1 MLINKICDSVDS
13 DSRNVSEMSDKELY
27 ARALDLQ
34 SILEGELSEEDRSK
48 YEKED
53 YDLVSEIVRRRRI
66 KDGKVSDS
74 LDDMIAELE
83 AIPWWAT
90 DEVTE
95 QVKKIV
101 AQNGTKTIK
110 KDGKEILTF
119 AESQSGT
126 PMYSYKQHA
135 WTPFDKVQD
144 GGVTHMSDIGSNCPG
159 KFGDSFDIGSAVK
172 IEIPEDSIDK
182 AIVKLVKAGIRAALQ
197 DKTIYAESSREDAE
211 KALEGIQYKIA
222 DSSDLSKFKVKL
234 RDVEEVRKRFKDAG
248 IPLYWSGRFLYADA
262 PETKVDEILG
272 DIDHTF
278 FLTLSGGDGMMWI
291 KIPDDKQRHD
301 AMVKLIVAGLQT
313 HAAGDRLLVREDR
326 DKVEELLKGMDFQI
340 MDSVKEG
347 VFDVK
352 VLDSDEYVRVKTWI
366 PNDPVVLDKLRKE
379 RMEFFQSGPFLYVNA
394 PRDTVERTLI
404 GLGVRVGGTRIYGR
418 GPLQSDITTTV
429 SIPDDDQRRKAIRK
443 LVSQGILPKYGGNIL
458 IIGDDPEGVKDLL
471 KEFDY
476 QIVDSAQADKM
487 SYSWEEFADKVGS
500 DEDATAYSD
509 HVVVS
514 GDKAYRIQITEEVND
529 ALPALAVAALTPIA
543 AKVGEKVAEKLG
555 DSIWGTKDEACQFAT
570 RESANKTLSA
580 CKLQDSATV
589 VKSPKGFFKI
599 VDHSGRSYKGSK
611 VCDCWIL
618 SKQELLE
625 KRPSWVADS
634 AIWERAVDR
643 LTRESGE
650 YANAKS
656 VMMLYKRLGGTRKVK
671 DSFIRD
677 IQVGDTLRIV
687 RGDHVGEFGEVL
699 AVNPDGS
706 FNLKNLVTGEEFT
719 EPETLFGLHVN
730 VEDSENGPKIEDAMD
745 APSLK
750 RALSVILETEDP
762 ANRKRSVTSKVAT
775 FLNYYDLGVEV
786 EPEDNTIWL
795 SDDDTKLKVD
805 ENKIWIMRPDEKP
818 ESYGLLD
825 DIELWFAR
833 VKELSAPATEA

>member
-1 MLINKICDSVDS
+1 MLINKICDSVEP
-13 DSRNVSEMSDKELY
+13 DSRKLSDLSDKDLY
-27 ARALDLQ
+27 SRALDLQ
-34 SILEGELSEEDRSK
+34 SILEGELSEEDRAK

-53 YDLVSEIVRRRRI
+53 YDLVSEIVRRRRT

-126 PMYSYKQHA
+126 PLYSYKQHA
-135 WTPFDKVQD
+135 WTPFDKSKVSDSISSKVYFKD
-144 GGVTHMSDIGSNCPG
+144 GLRDKIRKVLEEKGYAVSDGEDYLLVDGMLSYHDVSDDLNKVGVKFFDYYITPSKEVSDDGVTRMSDIGSNRPG
-159 KFGDSFDIGSAVK
+159 KFGDSFDIASAVK
-172 IEIPEDSIDK
+172 IGIPEDSIDK
-182 AIVKLVKAGIRAALQ
+182 AIVKLVKAGIRVALQ
-197 DKTIYAESSREDAE
+197 DKTLYAESSREDAE

-222 DSSDLSKFKVKL
+222 DASDLSKFKVKL

-248 IPLYWSGRFLYADA
+248 IPLYWSGKFLYADA

-278 FLTLSGGDGMMWI
+278 LSTFSGGDGMMWV

-301 AMVKLIVAGLQT
+301 ALVKLIVAGLRAYT
-313 HAAGDRLLVREDR
+313 DGDRIIVSEDR
-326 DKVEELLKGMDFQI
+326 DKVEELLKGI
-340 MDSVKEG
+340 
-347 VFDVK
+347 
-352 VLDSDEYVRVKTWI
+352 
-366 PNDPVVLDKLRKE
+366 
-379 RMEFFQSGPFLYVNA
+379 
-394 PRDTVERTLI
+394 
-404 GLGVRVGGTRIYGR
+404 
-418 GPLQSDITTTV
+418 
-429 SIPDDDQRRKAIRK
+429 
-443 LVSQGILPKYGGNIL
+443 
-458 IIGDDPEGVKDLL
+458 
-471 KEFDY
+471 DY
-476 QIVDSAQADKM
+476 QIMDSAQADQM
-487 SYSWEEFADKVGS
+487 SFSWEEFADKVDS
-500 DEDATAYSD
+500 ADDATSYSD

-514 GDKAYRIQITEEVND
+514 GDKAYRVQITEEVND

-555 DSIWGTKDEACQFAT
+555 DSIWGTAKEAT
-570 RESANKTLSA
+570 RFSSRDAARRVMVYN
-580 CKLQDSATV
+580 KLQDSAKV
-589 VKSPKGFFKI
+589 VKSTKGFFKI
-599 VDHSGRSYKGSK
+599 VDASGKSYKGSK
-611 VCDCWIL
+611 VCDCWVL

-634 AIWERAVDR
+634 AIWEKAVDR
-643 LTRESGE
+643 LTGDSGE

-656 VMMLYKRLGGTRKVK
+656 VAMLYKRLGGTRKVK

-699 AVNPDGS
+699 AVNPDGT
-706 FNLKNLVTGEEFT
+706 FTLKNLVTGEEFT
-719 EPETLFGLHVN
+719 EPDTLFGLKVN

-750 RALSVILETEDP
+750 RALSVILETADP
-762 ANRKRSVTSKVAT
+762 QNRKRSVTSKVAT
-775 FLNYYDLGVEV
+775 FLNYYNLDVEV

-805 ENKIWIMRPDEKP
+805 EDKIWIMRPGEKP
-818 ESYGLLD
+818 ESFGLLD
-825 DIELWFAR
+825 DIESWFAR
-833 VKELSAPATEA
+833 VKELSPVNPQA

>member
-1 MLINKICDSVDS
+1 MLINKICDSVEP
-13 DSRNVSEMSDKELY
+13 DSRKLSDLSDKDLY
-27 ARALDLQ
+27 TRALDLQ
-34 SILEGELSEEDRSK
+34 SILEGELSEEDRAK

-53 YDLVSEIVRRRRI
+53 YDLVSEIVRRRRA

-135 WTPFDKVQD
+135 WTPYKVSD
-144 GGVTHMSDIGSNCPG
+144 DGVTHMSDIGSNRPG
-159 KFGDSFDIGSAVK
+159 KFGDSFDIASAVK
-172 IEIPEDSIDK
+172 IEVPEDSIDESL
-182 AIVKLVKAGIRAALQ
+182 VKLVKAGIRVALQ
-197 DKTIYAESSREDAE
+197 DKTLYAESSREDAE

-222 DSSDLSKFKVKL
+222 DASDLSKFKVKL

-326 DKVEELLKGMDFQI
+326 DKV
-340 MDSVKEG
+340 KE
-347 VFDVK
+347 
-352 VLDSDEYVRVKTWI
+352 VL
-366 PNDPVVLDKLRKE
+366 
-379 RMEFFQSGPFLYVNA
+379 
-394 PRDTVERTLI
+394 
-404 GLGVRVGGTRIYGR
+404 
-418 GPLQSDITTTV
+418 
-429 SIPDDDQRRKAIRK
+429 
-443 LVSQGILPKYGGNIL
+443 
-458 IIGDDPEGVKDLL
+458 EG
-471 KEFDY
+471 FDY
-476 QIVDSAQADKM
+476 QIMDSAQADQM
-487 SYSWEEFADKVGS
+487 SFSWEEFADKVDS
-500 DEDATAYSD
+500 ADDATSYSD

-514 GDKAYRIQITEEVND
+514 GDKAYRVSITAEESAPV
-529 ALPALAVAALTPIA
+529 T
-543 AKVGEKVAEKLG
+543 
-555 DSIWGTKDEACQFAT
+555 DSIWGTAKEAT
-570 RESANKTLSA
+570 RFSSRDAARRVMVYN
-580 CKLQDSATV
+580 KLQDSAKV
-589 VKSPKGFFKI
+589 VKSTKGFFKI
-599 VDHSGRSYKGSK
+599 VDASGKSYKGSK
-611 VCDCWIL
+611 VCDCWIF

-634 AIWERAVDR
+634 AIWEKAVDR
-643 LTRESGE
+643 LTGDSGE

-656 VMMLYKRLGGTRKVK
+656 VAMLYKRLGGTRKVK

-699 AVNPDGS
+699 AVNPDGT
-706 FNLKNLVTGEEFT
+706 FTLKNLVTGEEFT
-719 EPETLFGLHVN
+719 EPETLFGLKVN

-750 RALSVILETEDP
+750 RALITILETEDP
-762 ANRKRSVTSKVAT
+762 ELREKSVLSKIAT
-775 FLNYYDLGVEV
+775 FLNYYGLNVDISPKESSF
-786 EPEDNTIWL
+786 WL
-795 SDDDTKLKVD
+795 SDDDTRVRVGD
-805 ENKIWIMRPDEKP
+805 NKIYIIRPGEKM
-818 ESYGLLD
+818 EEYGLLD
-825 DIELWFAR
+825 DIETWFAR
-833 VKELSAPATEA
+833 IKELSSPAPEA

>member
-1 MLINKICDSVDS
+1 MLINKICDSVEPNSRKLS
-13 DSRNVSEMSDKELY
+13 DLSDKDLY
-27 ARALDLQ
+27 SRALDLQ
-34 SILEGELSEEDRSK
+34 SILEGELSEEDRAK

-53 YDLVSEIVRRRRI
+53 YDLGSEIVRRRRT

-101 AQNGTKTIK
+101 ALNGTKTIK

-135 WTPFDKVQD
+135 WTPYKVSD
-144 GGVTHMSDIGSNCPG
+144 DGVTRMSDIGSNRPG
-159 KFGDSFDIGSAVK
+159 KFGDSFDITSAVK
-172 IEIPEDSIDK
+172 IEVPEDSIDESL
-182 AIVKLVKAGIRAALQ
+182 VKLVKAGIRVALQ
-197 DKTIYAESSREDAE
+197 DKTLYAESSREDAE

-278 FLTLSGGDGMMWI
+278 FLTLSGGDGMMWV

-301 AMVKLIVAGLQT
+301 AMVKLIAAGLQT

-326 DKVEELLKGMDFQI
+326 DKV
-340 MDSVKEG
+340 KE
-347 VFDVK
+347 
-352 VLDSDEYVRVKTWI
+352 VL
-366 PNDPVVLDKLRKE
+366 
-379 RMEFFQSGPFLYVNA
+379 
-394 PRDTVERTLI
+394 
-404 GLGVRVGGTRIYGR
+404 
-418 GPLQSDITTTV
+418 
-429 SIPDDDQRRKAIRK
+429 
-443 LVSQGILPKYGGNIL
+443 
-458 IIGDDPEGVKDLL
+458 EG
-471 KEFDY
+471 FDY
-476 QIVDSAQADKM
+476 QIMDSAQADPM
-487 SYSWEEFADKVGS
+487 SYSWEEFADKVDS
-500 DEDATAYSD
+500 ADDATSYSD

-514 GDKAYRIQITEEVND
+514 GDKVYRVSITAEESAPV
-529 ALPALAVAALTPIA
+529 T
-543 AKVGEKVAEKLG
+543 
-555 DSIWGTKDEACQFAT
+555 DSIWGSAKEAT
-570 RESANKTLSA
+570 RFSSRDAARRVVVYN
-580 CKLQDSATV
+580 KLQDSAKV
-589 VKSPKGFFKI
+589 VKSTKGFFKI
-599 VDHSGRSYKGSK
+599 VDASGKSYKGSK
-611 VCDCWIL
+611 VCDCWVF

-634 AIWERAVDR
+634 AIWEKAVDR
-643 LTRESGE
+643 LTGDSGE

-656 VMMLYKRLGGTRKVK
+656 VAMLYKRLGGTRKVK

-699 AVNPDGS
+699 AVNPDGT
-706 FNLKNLVTGEEFT
+706 FTLKNLVTGEEFT
-719 EPETLFGLHVN
+719 EPETLFGLKVN

-750 RALSVILETEDP
+750 RALIAILETEDP
-762 ANRKRSVTSKVAT
+762 ELREKSVLSKIAT
-775 FLNYYDLGVEV
+775 FLNYYGLNVDVSPKESSF
-786 EPEDNTIWL
+786 WL
-795 SDDDTKLKVD
+795 SDDDTRVRVGD
-805 ENKIWIMRPDEKP
+805 NKIYIIRPGEKM
-818 ESYGLLD
+818 EEYGLLD
-825 DIELWFAR
+825 DIETWFAR
-833 VKELSAPATEA
+833 IKELSSPAPEA

>member
-13 DSRNVSEMSDKELY
+13 DSRNVSELSDKELY

-34 SILEGELSEEDRSK
+34 SILEGELSEEDRTK

-53 YDLVSEIVRRRRI
+53 YDLVSEIVRRRRA

-119 AESQSGT
+119 AESQSGA

-144 GGVTHMSDIGSNCPG
+144 DGVTKMSDIGSNRPG
-159 KFGDSFDIGSAVK
+159 KFGDSFDIESAVK
-172 IEIPEDSIDK
+172 IEVPKDSID
-182 AIVKLVKAGIRAALQ
+182 ASLVKLVKSGIRVALQ
-197 DKTIYAESSREDAE
+197 GDTLYAESSREDAE
-211 KALEGIQYKIA
+211 KALEGLPYKIL
-222 DSSDLSKFKVKL
+222 DSADLSKFKVKL

-248 IPLYWSGRFLYADA
+248 TPLYWSGRFLYADA

-326 DKVEELLKGMDFQI
+326 DKV
-340 MDSVKEG
+340 KE
-347 VFDVK
+347 
-352 VLDSDEYVRVKTWI
+352 VL
-366 PNDPVVLDKLRKE
+366 
-379 RMEFFQSGPFLYVNA
+379 
-394 PRDTVERTLI
+394 
-404 GLGVRVGGTRIYGR
+404 
-418 GPLQSDITTTV
+418 
-429 SIPDDDQRRKAIRK
+429 
-443 LVSQGILPKYGGNIL
+443 
-458 IIGDDPEGVKDLL
+458 EG
-471 KEFDY
+471 FDY
-476 QIVDSAQADKM
+476 QIMDSAQADQM

-500 DEDATAYSD
+500 AEDAASYSD

-514 GDKAYRIQITEEVND
+514 GDKAYRVQITEEVND

-599 VDHSGRSYKGSK
+599 VDHSGRSYKGPKIMDSK
-611 VCDCWIL
+611 TYTKD
-618 SKQELLE
+618 ELLA

-634 AIWERAVDR
+634 AIWEKAVNMITD
-643 LTRESGE
+643 SG
-650 YANAKS
+650 ANSASAKS
-656 VMMLYKRLGGTRKVK
+656 SVILYKRLGGKRVADSKMVK
-671 DSFIRD
+671 APIVDDLFQKID
-677 IQVGDTLRIV
+677 VGDTLRV
-687 RGDHVGEFGEVL
+687 VNGDNPGRFGEVL
-699 AVNPDGS
+699 SINEDGS
-706 FNLKNLVTGEEFT
+706 YLLRDLKTKEEFS
-719 EPETLFGLHVN
+719 EPSTLYGVFVN
-730 VEDSENGPKIEDAMD
+730 VVDSEGEPKIEDAMD
-745 APSLK
+745 STSLRK
-750 RALSVILETEDP
+750 ALSVILETPDYKTRQE
-762 ANRKRSVTSKVAT
+762 ALTSKVAT
-775 FLNYYDLGVEV
+775 FLNLYGMDVEV
-786 EPEDNTIWL
+786 STEDGTIWL
-795 SDDDTKLKVD
+795 NDDNTKVKVD
-805 ENKIWIMRPDEKP
+805 DNKVWIMRPDEET

-825 DIELWFAR
+825 EIETWFTR
-833 VKELSAPATEA
+833 IKELSAPVTEA

>member
-1 MLINKICDSVDS
+1 MLINKICDSVEP
-13 DSRNVSEMSDKELY
+13 DSRKLSDLSDKDLY
-27 ARALDLQ
+27 SRALDLQ
-34 SILEGELSEEDRSK
+34 SILEGELSEEDRAK

-53 YDLVSEIVRRRRI
+53 SDLFSEIVRRRRT

-101 AQNGTKTIK
+101 ALNGTKTIK

-135 WTPFDKVQD
+135 WTPYKVSD
-144 GGVTHMSDIGSNCPG
+144 DGVTRMSDIGSNRPG
-159 KFGDSFDIGSAVK
+159 KFGDSFDIASAVK
-172 IEIPEDSIDK
+172 IEVPEDSIDESL
-182 AIVKLVKAGIRAALQ
+182 VKLVKAGIRVALQ
-197 DKTIYAESSREDAE
+197 DKTLYAESSREDAE

-222 DSSDLSKFKVKL
+222 DASDLSKFKVKL

-326 DKVEELLKGMDFQI
+326 DKV
-340 MDSVKEG
+340 KE
-347 VFDVK
+347 
-352 VLDSDEYVRVKTWI
+352 VL
-366 PNDPVVLDKLRKE
+366 
-379 RMEFFQSGPFLYVNA
+379 
-394 PRDTVERTLI
+394 
-404 GLGVRVGGTRIYGR
+404 
-418 GPLQSDITTTV
+418 
-429 SIPDDDQRRKAIRK
+429 
-443 LVSQGILPKYGGNIL
+443 
-458 IIGDDPEGVKDLL
+458 EG
-471 KEFDY
+471 FDY
-476 QIVDSAQADKM
+476 QIMDSAQADQM
-487 SYSWEEFADKVGS
+487 SFSWEEFADKVDS
-500 DEDATAYSD
+500 ADDATSYSD

-514 GDKAYRIQITEEVND
+514 GDKVYRVSITAEESAPV
-529 ALPALAVAALTPIA
+529 T
-543 AKVGEKVAEKLG
+543 
-555 DSIWGTKDEACQFAT
+555 DSIWGTAKEAT
-570 RESANKTLSA
+570 RFSSRDAARRVMVYN
-580 CKLQDSATV
+580 KLQDSAKV
-589 VKSPKGFFKI
+589 VKSTKGFFKI
-599 VDHSGRSYKGSK
+599 VDASGKSYKGSK
-611 VCDCWIL
+611 VCDCWIF

-634 AIWERAVDR
+634 AIWEKAVDR
-643 LTRESGE
+643 LTGDSGE

-656 VMMLYKRLGGTRKVK
+656 VAMLYKRLGGTRKVK

-687 RGDHVGEFGEVL
+687 RGDHVGDFGEVL
-699 AVNPDGS
+699 AVNPDGT
-706 FNLKNLVTGEEFT
+706 FTLKNLVTGEEFT
-719 EPETLFGLHVN
+719 EPETLFGLKVN
-730 VEDSENGPKIEDAMD
+730 VEDSENGPKIEDAID

-750 RALSVILETEDP
+750 RALITILETEDP
-762 ANRKRSVTSKVAT
+762 ELREKSVLSKIAT
-775 FLNYYDLGVEV
+775 FLNYYGLNVDVSPKESSF
-786 EPEDNTIWL
+786 WL
-795 SDDDTKLKVD
+795 SDDDTRVRVGD
-805 ENKIWIMRPDEKP
+805 NKIYIIRPGEKM
-818 ESYGLLD
+818 EEYGLLD
-825 DIELWFAR
+825 DIETWFAR
-833 VKELSAPATEA
+833 IKELSSPAPEA

>member
-13 DSRNVSEMSDKELY
+13 DSRNVSELSDKELY

-34 SILEGELSEEDRSK
+34 TILEGELSEEDRAK

-53 YDLVSEIVRRRRI
+53 YDLVSEIVRRRMT
-66 KDGKVSDS
+66 KDSKVSDS

-90 DEVTE
+90 DEVTK

-135 WTPFDKVQD
+135 WTPFEKLKVSDSISSKVYYKDGLRDKIRKVLEGKGFKVSD
-144 GGVTHMSDIGSNCPG
+144 GDDYLLVDGTLSYHDISDDLNKVGVKFFDYYITPSKEVSDDGVIRMSDIGSNRPG
-159 KFGDSFDIGSAVK
+159 KFGDSFDIALAVK
-172 IEIPEDSIDK
+172 IETPEDSIDK
-182 AIVKLVKAGIRAALQ
+182 AIVKLVKSGIRVALQ

-301 AMVKLIVAGLQT
+301 AMVKLIVAGLRT

-326 DKVEELLKGMDFQI
+326 DKV
-340 MDSVKEG
+340 KE
-347 VFDVK
+347 
-352 VLDSDEYVRVKTWI
+352 VL
-366 PNDPVVLDKLRKE
+366 
-379 RMEFFQSGPFLYVNA
+379 
-394 PRDTVERTLI
+394 
-404 GLGVRVGGTRIYGR
+404 
-418 GPLQSDITTTV
+418 
-429 SIPDDDQRRKAIRK
+429 
-443 LVSQGILPKYGGNIL
+443 
-458 IIGDDPEGVKDLL
+458 EG
-471 KEFDY
+471 FDY
-476 QIVDSAQADKM
+476 QIMDSAQADQM

-500 DEDATAYSD
+500 AEDAASYSD

-514 GDKAYRIQITEEVND
+514 GDKAYRIQITEEVNE
-529 ALPALAVAALTPIA
+529 APVTA
-543 AKVGEKVAEKLG
+543 KVAEKLG

-589 VKSPKGFFKI
+589 VKSPRGFFKI
-599 VDHSGRSYKGSK
+599 VDHSGRSYKGPKVTDSK
-611 VCDCWIL
+611 TYTKD
-618 SKQELLE
+618 ELLA

-634 AIWERAVDR
+634 AIWEKAVNLITD
-643 LTRESGE
+643 SGVTP
-650 YANAKS
+650 ASAKS
-656 VMMLYKRLGGTRKVK
+656 SVILYKRLGGKRVS
-671 DSFIRD
+671 DSKSPVVDDLFQKIE
-677 IQVGDTLRIV
+677 VGDTLRV
-687 RGDHVGEFGEVL
+687 VNGANPGRFGEVL
-699 AVNPDGS
+699 SINEDGS
-706 FNLKNLVTGEEFT
+706 YLLRDLKTKEEFS
-719 EPETLFGLHVN
+719 EPSTLYGVFVN
-730 VEDSENGPKIEDAMD
+730 VVDSEGEPKIEDAMD
-745 APSLK
+745 SMSLRK
-750 RALSVILETEDP
+750 ALSVILETPDYKTRQE
-762 ANRKRSVTSKVAT
+762 ALTSKVAT
-775 FLNYYDLGVEV
+775 FLNLYGSDVEV
-786 EPEDNTIWL
+786 SAEDGTIWL
-795 SDDDTKLKVD
+795 NDDNTKVKVD
-805 ENKIWIMRPDEKP
+805 DNKVWIMRSDGET

-825 DIELWFAR
+825 EIETWFTR
-833 VKELSAPATEA
+833 IKELSAPATEA

>member
-1 MLINKICDSVDS
+1 MLINKICDSVEP
-13 DSRNVSEMSDKELY
+13 DSRKLSDLSDKDLY
-27 ARALDLQ
+27 SRALDLQ
-34 SILEGELSEEDRSK
+34 SILEGELSEEDRAK

-53 YDLVSEIVRRRRI
+53 SDLFSEIVRRRRT

-135 WTPFDKVQD
+135 WTPYKVSD
-144 GGVTHMSDIGSNCPG
+144 DGVTRMSDIGSNRPG
-159 KFGDSFDIGSAVK
+159 RFGDSFDVESAVK
-172 IEIPEDSIDK
+172 IEVPEGSIDES
-182 AIVKLVKAGIRAALQ
+182 IVKLVKAGIRVALQ
-197 DKTIYAESSREDAE
+197 DKTLYAESSREDAE

-234 RDVEEVRKRFKDAG
+234 RDVEEVCKRFKDAG

-272 DIDHTF
+272 DIEHTF

-301 AMVKLIVAGLQT
+301 AMVKLIAAGLQT

-326 DKVEELLKGMDFQI
+326 DKV
-340 MDSVKEG
+340 KE
-347 VFDVK
+347 
-352 VLDSDEYVRVKTWI
+352 VL
-366 PNDPVVLDKLRKE
+366 
-379 RMEFFQSGPFLYVNA
+379 
-394 PRDTVERTLI
+394 
-404 GLGVRVGGTRIYGR
+404 
-418 GPLQSDITTTV
+418 
-429 SIPDDDQRRKAIRK
+429 
-443 LVSQGILPKYGGNIL
+443 
-458 IIGDDPEGVKDLL
+458 EG
-471 KEFDY
+471 FDY
-476 QIVDSAQADKM
+476 QIMDSAQADQM

-500 DEDATAYSD
+500 AEDATSYSD

-514 GDKAYRIQITEEVND
+514 GDKAYRVSITAEESAPVM
-529 ALPALAVAALTPIA
+529 
-543 AKVGEKVAEKLG
+543 
-555 DSIWGTKDEACQFAT
+555 DSIWGTAKEAT
-570 RESANKTLSA
+570 RFSSRDAARRVMVYN
-580 CKLQDSATV
+580 KLQDSAKV
-589 VKSPKGFFKI
+589 VKSTKGFFKI
-599 VDHSGRSYKGSK
+599 VDASGKSYKGSK
-611 VCDCWIL
+611 VCDCWVL

-634 AIWERAVDR
+634 AIWEKAVDR
-643 LTRESGE
+643 LTGDSGE

-656 VMMLYKRLGGTRKVK
+656 VAMLYKRLGGTRKVK

-687 RGDHVGEFGEVL
+687 RGDHVGDFGEVL
-699 AVNPDGS
+699 AVNPDGT
-706 FNLKNLVTGEEFT
+706 FTLKNLVTGEEFT
-719 EPETLFGLHVN
+719 EPETLFGLKVN

-750 RALSVILETEDP
+750 RALIAILETEDP
-762 ANRKRSVTSKVAT
+762 ELRGKSVLSKIAT
-775 FLNYYDLGVEV
+775 FLNYYGLNVDISPKESSF
-786 EPEDNTIWL
+786 WL
-795 SDDDTKLKVD
+795 SDDDTRVRVGD
-805 ENKIWIMRPDEKP
+805 NKIYIIRPGEKM
-818 ESYGLLD
+818 EEYGLLD
-825 DIELWFAR
+825 DIETWFAR
-833 VKELSAPATEA
+833 IKELSSPAPEA

>member
-1 MLINKICDSVDS
+1 MLINKICDSVEP
-13 DSRNVSEMSDKELY
+13 DSRKLSDLSDKDLY
-27 ARALDLQ
+27 SRALDLQ
-34 SILEGELSEEDRSK
+34 SILEGELSEEDRAK

-53 YDLVSEIVRRRRI
+53 YDLVSEIVRRRRTN
-66 KDGKVSDS
+66 DGKVSDS

-135 WTPFDKVQD
+135 WTPYKVSD
-144 GGVTHMSDIGSNCPG
+144 DGVTRMSDIGSNRPG
-159 KFGDSFDIGSAVK
+159 KFGDSFDVESAVK
-172 IEIPEDSIDK
+172 IEVPEDSID
-182 AIVKLVKAGIRAALQ
+182 ASLVKLVKAGIRVALQ
-197 DKTIYAESSREDAE
+197 GNTLYAESSREDAE

-272 DIDHTF
+272 DIEHTF

-326 DKVEELLKGMDFQI
+326 DKVKEVLEGFDYQI
-340 MDSVKEG
+340 MDSA
-347 VFDVK
+347 
-352 VLDSDEYVRVKTWI
+352 
-366 PNDPVVLDKLRKE
+366 
-379 RMEFFQSGPFLYVNA
+379 Q
-394 PRDTVERTLI
+394 
-404 GLGVRVGGTRIYGR
+404 
-418 GPLQSDITTTV
+418 
-429 SIPDDDQRRKAIRK
+429 DDQ
-443 LVSQGILPKYGGNIL
+443 
-458 IIGDDPEGVKDLL
+458 
-471 KEFDY
+471 
-476 QIVDSAQADKM
+476 M

-500 DEDATAYSD
+500 AEDATSYSD

-514 GDKAYRIQITEEVND
+514 GDKAYRIQITAEESAPV
-529 ALPALAVAALTPIA
+529 T
-543 AKVGEKVAEKLG
+543 
-555 DSIWGTKDEACQFAT
+555 DSIWGTAKEAT
-570 RESANKTLSA
+570 RFSSRDAARRVMVYN
-580 CKLQDSATV
+580 KLQDSAKV
-589 VKSPKGFFKI
+589 VKSTKGFFKI
-599 VDHSGRSYKGSK
+599 VDASGKSYKGSK
-611 VCDCWIL
+611 VCDCWVL

-634 AIWERAVDR
+634 AIWEKAVDR
-643 LTRESGE
+643 LTGDSGE
-650 YANAKS
+650 YANVKS
-656 VMMLYKRLGGTRKVK
+656 VAMLYKRLGGTRKVK

-699 AVNPDGS
+699 AVNPDGT
-706 FNLKNLVTGEEFT
+706 FTLKNLVTGEEFT
-719 EPETLFGLHVN
+719 EPETLFGLKVN

-750 RALSVILETEDP
+750 RALTTILETEDP
-762 ANRKRSVTSKVAT
+762 ELREKSVLSKIAT
-775 FLNYYDLGVEV
+775 FLNYYGLDVDVSPKESSF
-786 EPEDNTIWL
+786 WL
-795 SDDDTKLKVD
+795 SDDDTRVRVGD
-805 ENKIWIMRPDEKP
+805 NKIYIIRPGEKM
-818 ESYGLLD
+818 EEYGLLD
-825 DIELWFAR
+825 DIETWFAR
-833 VKELSAPATEA
+833 IKELSSPAPEA